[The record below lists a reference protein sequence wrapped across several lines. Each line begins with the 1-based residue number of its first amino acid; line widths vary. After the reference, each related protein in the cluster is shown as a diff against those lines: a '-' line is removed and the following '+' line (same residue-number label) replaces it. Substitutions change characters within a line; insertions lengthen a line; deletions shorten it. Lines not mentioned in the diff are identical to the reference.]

1 MNEIKLTWSEFEA
14 LMTRGTHKPHHS
26 RPLFRGQKRA
36 SWPLKTT
43 LERYTGLSDYSAD
56 NYYNAIRSAARA
68 IETATGR
75 RFEVESA
82 DSRIP
87 PVFRLPD
94 GYAFMAYLRQNG
106 FPSPLLDWTRSP
118 YVAAFFAF
126 HCADCREE
134 DSVAIFEY
142 VEFSGSGKTSDRVGT
157 IHSLGPWIA
166 TDRKHLLQQSEYTVC
181 RTDEKN
187 HVKYVS
193 HDPVFAK
200 GHETQDILT
209 KYILPAVDKTQVM
222 RRLSVMNINAY
233 ALFETTQGLMEL
245 LANDVIGE
253 PLSGQETGIP
263 PPLEPPSVQCINGV
277 PFEQFF
283 GRALFAPSSDS
294 KASDPFALP

>member
-1 MNEIKLTWSEFEA
+1 
-14 LMTRGTHKPHHS
+14 MTKGTHKPNHS

-36 SWPLKTT
+36 SWALHTT
-43 LERYTGLSDYSAD
+43 LERYTGLGDYSAQS
-56 NYYNAIRSAARA
+56 YFNAIRSAARA

-75 RFEVESA
+75 RFDVESA
-82 DSRIP
+82 DSSIP

-126 HCADCREE
+126 HYADYREE
-134 DSVAIFEY
+134 ESVAIFEY
-142 VEFSGSGKTSDRVGT
+142 VEYSDRGKTSDKLGT
-157 IHSLGPWIA
+157 IQSLGPWIA

-187 HVKYVS
+187 QVKYVS

-200 GHETQDILT
+200 GHKKQDMLT
-209 KYILPAVDKTQVM
+209 KYILPAADKNQVM

-253 PLSGQETGIP
+253 PLSCQETGIP
-263 PPLEPPSVQCINGV
+263 PPLEPPPVECINGK
-277 PFEQFF
+277 PFDQFF
-283 GRALFAPSSDS
+283 GRDPFGPPLGS
-294 KASDPFALP
+294 KERDPFARP

>member
-1 MNEIKLTWSEFEA
+1 MEEIKLTWADFEA
-14 LMTRGTHKPHHS
+14 LMTKGTHKPHHS

-36 SWPLKTT
+36 SWALQTT
-43 LERYTGLSDYSAD
+43 LERYTGLSDYSAH

-68 IETATGR
+68 IETAMGK

-87 PVFRLPD
+87 PIFRLPD

-126 HCADCREE
+126 HYADHREE

-142 VEFSGSGKTSDRVGT
+142 VEYSDRGKTSDSIGT
-157 IHSLGPWIA
+157 IQALGPWIA

-187 HVKYVS
+187 QVKYVS
-193 HDPVFAK
+193 HDRVFAK
-200 GHETQDILT
+200 GHEKQDILT
-209 KYILPAVDKTQVM
+209 KYVLPAAEKSQVM

-253 PLSGQETGIP
+253 QLSGQETGIP
-263 PPLEPPSVQCINGV
+263 PPLEPPSVQCINGM

-283 GRALFAPSSDS
+283 GRKPFISPSDS
-294 KASDPFALP
+294 KASDPFAAS